1 MKHQIDIL
9 EESIPDK
16 YDDGIVI
23 TENDNISEF
32 EINDNMAVNNR
43 TLGKC
48 RFKLMT
54 AYYQYKRKKARWI
67 STAERT
73 CSNMLSMEDCNEIY
87 IQRNKSSILDYVKE
101 IEGKLRKALNQGM
114 TYITKAK
121 KKIKN
126 LFQKYSL
133 NLKVLSD
140 DGLSEH

>member
-101 IEGKLRKALNQGM
+101 IVRKVKKSTQPRDDIYNESQEENQEFVP
-114 TYITKAK
+114 
-121 KKIKN
+121 KIFPKP
-126 LFQKYSL
+126 QSPIR
-133 NLKVLSD
+133 
-140 DGLSEH
+140 